1 MMTSHRARYALSA
14 LCSTAILLGSCSSS
28 GDDDADPPATSV
40 GAEAIETTDAPEVCE
55 VSDILVPTCGA
66 WLGASTPSADGTFDY
81 ATGLQEYEA
90 VVGDPPDIQHFY
102 KRGGGAFPTVAE
114 IELAERPGVDR
125 SILFYNWKPSVD
137 RTWREIADG
146 AADDNIAAVAASI
159 AAYPH
164 HIFLAVQH
172 EPEDDAAAGGAG
184 MTAADFVDMYRYVVG
199 RLRELG
205 ADNAVFVM
213 NYTGTARWAPVVDSF
228 YPGDDVV
235 DWIAYDPYALAEHTT
250 FSQILNNPADGWPG
264 FYEWATQKAP
274 GKPIML
280 AEFGFDVAN
289 RSEAAHDLPGAAEV
303 LQTEFPMIK
312 ALVYWN
318 DHNGGRLQVR
328 IDGDDQLAEA
338 YRQFARDPYFDRVT
352 TALAP

>member
-1 MMTSHRARYALSA
+1 MKTSHRARLALAALS
-14 LCSTAILLGSCSSS
+14 STAVLIASCSS
-28 GDDDADPPATSV
+28 DDAPAESSVAITAPP
-40 GAEAIETTDAPEVCE
+40 TTVPEVCE
-55 VSDILVPTCGA
+55 VTEILVPTCGA

-81 ATGLQEYEA
+81 ETGLQEYEA
-90 VVGDPPDIQHFY
+90 VVGDSPDIQHFY
-102 KRGGGAFPTVAE
+102 KRGGAAFPTPAE
-114 IELAERPGVDR
+114 IALAERPGTAR

-137 RTWREIADG
+137 HTWREIADG

-164 HIFLAVQH
+164 HLFLAVQH

-184 MTAADFVDMYRYVVG
+184 MSASDFVEMYRYVVG

-205 ADNAVFVM
+205 ADNIVFVM
-213 NYTGTARWAPVVDSF
+213 NYTGTPRWAPVVDSF

-235 DWIAYDPYALAEHTT
+235 DWIAYDPYALADHTT
-250 FSQILNNPADGWPG
+250 FSQMLNNPAEGWPG
-264 FYEWATQKAP
+264 FYEWATAKAP

-289 RSEAAHDLPGAAEV
+289 RSEAAHDLPSAADV
-303 LQTEFPMIK
+303 LRDEFPMIK

-318 DHNGGRLQVR
+318 DSNDGRLQVR
-328 IDGDDQLAEA
+328 IDQDDQLAAA
-338 YRQFARDPYFDRVT
+338 YTVFARDPYFARVPT
-352 TALAP
+352 SLAP